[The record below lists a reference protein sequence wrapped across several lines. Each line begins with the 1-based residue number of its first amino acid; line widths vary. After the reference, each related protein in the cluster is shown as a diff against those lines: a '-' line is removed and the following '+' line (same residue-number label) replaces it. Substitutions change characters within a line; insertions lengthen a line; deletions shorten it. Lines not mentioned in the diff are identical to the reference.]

1 MKMRRE
7 GGKGMGGIEFFPSE
21 EKFAFQKKLIFL
33 LIKRISGR
41 KFREARKR

>member
-21 EKFAFQKKLIFL
+21 EKFAFQKKFSSYGLYYDIINFL
-33 LIKRISGR
+33 N
-41 KFREARKR
+41 FCN